1 MNPSHHDQPTLL
13 VVDDELAFLALYAIH
28 LGPLYRLLLCRSG
41 SEALDAIEREHQA
54 GRSVAAGFFHLHLAD
69 GMNRGETIRRA
80 RALEPDLQ
88 CTVVGGR
95 DEDELDYV
103 ARPLTAREMLHRAR
117 HAVTA
122 WRERA
127 HCSSSHASSVV

>member
-1 MNPSHHDQPTLL
+1 MNIAHDDLPALL

-41 SEALDAIEREHQA
+41 GEALDAIEREHQA
-54 GRSVAAGFFHLHLAD
+54 GRSVAGGFFHLHLAD
-69 GMNRGETIRRA
+69 GMNRGEAIRRA
-80 RALEPDLQ
+80 RALEPRLH

-95 DEDELDYV
+95 DEEENDYV

-117 HAVTA
+117 TAISA
-122 WRERA
+122 WR
-127 HCSSSHASSVV
+127 SQKTTG

>member
-1 MNPSHHDQPTLL
+1 MKPDQNDEPALL

-41 SEALDAIEREHQA
+41 SEALEAIQREQQA
-54 GRSVAAGFFHLHLAD
+54 GGSVAAGFFHLHVAD
-69 GMNRGETIRRA
+69 DMKRSETIRRA
-80 RALEPDLQ
+80 RQLEPALC

-95 DEDELDYV
+95 DEDEPDYV
-103 ARPLTAREMLHRAR
+103 ERPLTAHEMLHRAR

-122 WRERA
+122 WRTRYA
-127 HCSSSHASSVV
+127 A

>member
-1 MNPSHHDQPTLL
+1 MKPAHDELPALL

-54 GRSVAAGFFHLHLAD
+54 GRAVAGGFFHLYLAD
-69 GMNRGETIRRA
+69 GMNRGEAIRRA
-80 RALEPDLQ
+80 RALEPGLL

-95 DEDELDYV
+95 DEDEQDYF
-103 ARPLTAREMLHRAR
+103 ARPLTAREMLHRAKN
-117 HAVTA
+117 AMTA
-122 WRERA
+122 WRAR
-127 HCSSSHASSVV
+127 V